1 MKLRSTII
9 LGFSLIVGSSIITAS
24 LGLTAL
30 SQASHKMEITTNHDV
45 QLMEKTLRLLGLIAE
60 HRRFEKD
67 IFLNISNE
75 EKIAEYRKKFSKIV
89 DKTESNIKDVK
100 KLILAE
106 NSDPETKLMANY
118 INDIQ
123 KNHIDYV
130 KGFLR
135 VVDTLKTLPG
145 ITSGQANKLMEPQ
158 KKGIRDMEGKID
170 SLVEISHTKM
180 NIGTKKVIDQ
190 TDEKCTFM
198 LEAAIISIVASFV
211 VAFIITRRIRRG
223 LGQIHEHIFALAQG
237 DVKFRSTINGKD
249 EISELCQTMNNM
261 AMNLQKQVA
270 ATEQMSEGN
279 LNIQS
284 SILSEK
290 DSLGK
295 AVQNLSARL
304 TQTISQVQAT
314 TAEVVLVST
323 ELQEVSDQVAQGAS
337 TQAASLEEVAASM
350 EEMTSA
356 VEQNADNAN
365 RTAAIAEKL
374 SRDSIQGGKA
384 VDETLTAMRTIA
396 EKIGVIEEI
405 ARQTNM
411 LALNAAIEAARAGE
425 HGKGFAVVAA
435 EVRKLAERSQSAAQE
450 ISTVSNSS
458 VAIAEHAGI
467 LLKGIVPEVQKTSEL
482 LQEIKIYSA
491 EQSEGIR
498 QTTLAISKL
507 EQVVSRNASITEE
520 LAANGTLLTQQ
531 SLQMQENINFFKIN

>member
-30 SQASHKMEITTNHDV
+30 RQASHKMEITMNHDV

-75 EKIAEYRKKFSKIV
+75 EKIAEYRDKFSKV
-89 DKTESNIKDVK
+89 FDKTDSNIKDVK

-118 INDIQ
+118 INVIQ
-123 KNHIDYV
+123 KNHVDYA

-135 VVDTLKTLPG
+135 VVDTLKTLTG
-145 ITSGQANKLMEPQ
+145 ITSGQANKLMEPH
-158 KKGIRDMEGKID
+158 KKGIRDMEGNID

-190 TDEKCTFM
+190 NDEKCTFM

-211 VAFIITRRIRRG
+211 VALIITRRIRIG

-237 DVKFRSTINGKD
+237 DVKFRSTIKGKD

-304 TQTISQVQAT
+304 TQTISQVQT
-314 TAEVVLVST
+314 TTSEVVLVST

-374 SRDSIQGGKA
+374 SKDSIQGGLA
-384 VDETLTAMRTIA
+384 VEETLTAMRTIA

-425 HGKGFAVVAA
+425 HGKGFAVVAS
-435 EVRKLAERSQSAAQE
+435 EVRKLAERSQTAAQE

-482 LQEIKIYSA
+482 LQEIKVYSA

-520 LAANGTLLTQQ
+520 LAANGTLLTEQ
-531 SLQMQENINFFKIN
+531 SLKMQENINFFKIN